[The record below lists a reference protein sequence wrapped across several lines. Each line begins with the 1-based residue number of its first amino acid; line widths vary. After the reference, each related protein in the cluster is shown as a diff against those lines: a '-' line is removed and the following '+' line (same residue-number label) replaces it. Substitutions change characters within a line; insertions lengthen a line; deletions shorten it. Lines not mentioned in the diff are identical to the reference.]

1 MSNPQ
6 SGSCHP
12 ARELHI
18 SSNVCVSLTNSRP
31 QGNIV
36 LNQCPKGGNGKSW
49 GMCLG
54 YKLSNKKG
62 CISSLNIKET
72 SDCRAG
78 NIASLNVFLSN
89 GSVIA
94 EGSHAVPQR

>member
-1 MSNPQ
+1 MSNTQ
-6 SGSCHP
+6 SGASHP

-36 LNQCPKGGNGKSW
+36 LDQCPKGGNGKSW
-49 GMCLG
+49 GMFPG

-72 SDCRAG
+72 GDGRAS

-89 GSVIA
+89 SSVIA
-94 EGSHAVPQR
+94 EGSHVIPQR